1 MSDPSYMIYCQKE
14 YDVFYHTVMTTTNT
28 NTNTEENQPTK
39 EHSQLIKLYDLDVYR
54 TLFCNMI
61 PICAGHYVSN
71 IRLMFALMKKL
82 PDYMEI
88 FYESVLKG

>member
-54 TLFCNMI
+54 TCSLLQ
-61 PICAGHYVSN
+61 YDSN
-71 IRLMFALMKKL
+71 LHRTLCVKHQTNVRPHEKITGLYGNFL
-82 PDYMEI
+82 
-88 FYESVLKG
+88 